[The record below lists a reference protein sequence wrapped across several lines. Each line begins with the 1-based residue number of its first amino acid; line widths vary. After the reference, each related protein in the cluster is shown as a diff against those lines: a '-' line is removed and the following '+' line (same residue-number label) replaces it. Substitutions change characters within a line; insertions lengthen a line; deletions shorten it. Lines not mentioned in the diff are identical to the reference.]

1 MKEDMDDELEALRRK
16 KMKEMLARHQKM
28 QAEKEYKENSKIM
41 MQQNIRNALAYLLA
55 PNAYEY
61 LGNIKEK
68 NKRLYDTII
77 SRLFP
82 PEIMLKLDSL
92 LYAINIGRVP
102 RGVIPLIE
110 IQHLE
115 REILGIKSTI
125 SYKKRGEK
133 ERTDLSS
140 LFKGDD

>member
-16 KMKEMLARHQKM
+16 KMKEMLARQQKM
-28 QAEKEYKENSKIM
+28 QAEKEYKENSQIM

-61 LGNIKEK
+61 LEKIKDK

-77 SRLFP
+77 TRLFP

-92 LYAINIGRVP
+92 LYAINVGRVP